1 MNINNAISDGRLR
14 VQEEM
19 VIKKARMNQN
29 RVGMLLFVVVKA
41 GDWDGSLYIG
51 ANWFW
56 RHHSYRTF
64 ATDCGAAKVDERSFC
79 REVSLGIQKR
89 QRRSEIRD
97 GAKDWKKV

>member
-1 MNINNAISDGRLR
+1 
-14 VQEEM
+14 M
-19 VIKKARMNQN
+19 VTKKTRMNQN
-29 RVGMLLFVVVKA
+29 RVGMLLFVDVKA
-41 GDWDGSLYIG
+41 GDWYGSLYAG